1 MSVSLALWNYVITT
15 RSVDEFW
22 IWYILH
28 GFEFHPVR
36 SSDGTLPCHCFE
48 KTTVLICVQGDDIF
62 LDMFEAEY
70 RQMKVRID
78 FLSFVF
84 VIQ

>member
-1 MSVSLALWNYVITT
+1 MN
-15 RSVDEFW
+15 F
-22 IWYILH
+22 
-28 GFEFHPVR
+28 GFGIYCMGLNFTQLR
-36 SSDGTLPCHCFE
+36 SSDGTLPFHCFE

-78 FLSFVF
+78 FLLVVL